1 MRNSRKSATTTT
13 KRSLHNHEGQT
24 CRNNSRVTGLA
35 RATMEK
41 RSFAWK
47 QNPYSGLLRLSS
59 PVNTLPGIEALW
71 SGMPHRHAGSH
82 ELRGGMQIGQSEFYD
97 NSASQPD
104 GLLEAHGTK
113 AGLFSASRETIWL
126 IMTDCIRDRDETA
139 SGTYRS
145 CSIEKQVLAYHRMH
159 ETSAAG
165 TGRKSFSDL
174 YMGHGS

>member
-1 MRNSRKSATTTT
+1 MLEGLSAAVAAQ
-13 KRSLHNHEGQT
+13 LFEIIVDGQP
-24 CRNNSRVTGLA
+24 G
-35 RATMEK
+35 RAT
-41 RSFAWK
+41 
-47 QNPYSGLLRLSS
+47 
-59 PVNTLPGIEALW
+59 VIEDVRFRFTVDA
-71 SGMPHRHAGSH
+71 A
-82 ELRGGMQIGQSEFYD
+82 MQIGQSEFYD

-126 IMTDCIRDRDETA
+126 IMTDCIRDRDEMA
-139 SGTYRS
+139 SGTYRF

-165 TGRKSFSDL
+165 TCRKSFSDL